1 MRLFIAVMVLNL
13 AVTGAAAEG
22 DRAAGDLEIA
32 RKGQALIARLT
43 LPAEQVVGFSH
54 RPESDEEKIAV
65 TEALARLGKADNV
78 LVPAAE
84 AGCTV
89 TREEATTTLMPPAT
103 PDPAEF
109 QARYAWRC
117 ESPDG
122 LVAADVP
129 LLEFLNGV
137 ALDALV
143 VNGEHRFERRIAP
156 PETRLPLLAD

>member
-1 MRLFIAVMVLNL
+1 MV
-13 AVTGAAAEG
+13 
-22 DRAAGDLEIA
+22 R
-32 RKGQALIARLT
+32 R
-43 LPAEQVVGFSH
+43 
-54 RPESDEEKIAV
+54 
-65 TEALARLGKADNV
+65 
-78 LVPAAE
+78 VP
-84 AGCTV
+84 CTAQQ
-89 TREEATTTLMPPAT
+89 TQPPAT

-117 ESPDG
+117 ESPAG